1 MGQITGS
8 KSIVVNAPIE
18 VAFAGFTDPEM
29 QIKWI
34 VEPHELRDYT
44 PPLGA
49 GSTYKTVSRFMG
61 RDAVQQHE
69 VIEFEP
75 PYQQVLRYTGVGN
88 GESQYT
94 CEAVERGTKV
104 MLRFDA
110 NMSGFL
116 AQLMAPF
123 IRRQMDKRMTA
134 DLQSFK
140 EFIEG

>member
-75 PYQQVLRYTGVGN
+75 PYQQVLSYTGVGN

-94 CEAVERGTKV
+94 CEEVEGGTKV
-104 MLRFDA
+104 GLRFDA

>member
-8 KSIVVNAPIE
+8 KSIVVNASIE
-18 VAFAGFTDPEM
+18 VAFARFTDPEM
-29 QIKWI
+29 QIKWFA
-34 VEPHELRDYT
+34 EPHELRDYT

-61 RDAVQQHE
+61 RDTVSQQE

-75 PYQQVLRYTGVGN
+75 PYRQVLRYTGVGN
-88 GESQYT
+88 GESHHI
-94 CEAVERGTKV
+94 CEEVEGGTKV
-104 MLRFDA
+104 MLRFDV

-116 AQLMAPF
+116 AQLMAPLM
-123 IRRQMDKRMTA
+123 RRQIDKRMTA

-140 EFIEG
+140 VFIEG